1 MSLGLIRQCEW
12 GIFRGM
18 NPHRR
23 RSTIHPLPL
32 LPGKTVWWLLLFFI
46 LSAGL
51 AAGEY
56 DVIIRNGNVLDGSGA
71 DAQRQDVALLGDRI
85 VALGDLHRE
94 KAKTVVDASGLHV
107 TPGFIDVHS
116 HAAPGLKNP
125 ALSAAVPL
133 LANGVTTVV
142 ISPDGGGPLDLK
154 KERQVLE
161 AAGPGV
167 NVAQL
172 IGHGSIRAHFFK
184 TKDLQPDAG
193 QLEEMKAYVRQAM
206 EDGAFGMSSGPFYA
220 NGFYSTTGELIEL
233 SKVVA
238 EYGGIYTS
246 HIRDES
252 NYTVGVEKAVEE
264 VITISREA
272 KLTCIVTHIKCLGPV
287 VWDKAPKIVT
297 MINRARAQGLEV
309 FADQYP
315 YEASSTGF
323 NAALFPRDP
332 MTGDALRKAIGENLH
347 RRGGA
352 GKIGMIKFGGRRLSE
367 VIGEMGKDPIT
378 AIIEINERGGGSI
391 VSYNMSPGN
400 KALFMKQPWT
410 MTCSDGGL
418 HPLEGGGPIHPRNFG
433 AFARKIRK
441 YVVEDGVIDLPTA
454 IHSMSGLAAGV
465 CRMEDRG
472 FLRVG
477 AFADILVFDPLEVKD
492 RATFEQ
498 PRQQSVGMEWVFVN
512 GKVAISHGQ
521 PTGAKAGIVLRH
533 KHSDGNDE

>member
-1 MSLGLIRQCEW
+1 
-12 GIFRGM
+12 M
-18 NPHRR
+18 NPRRHRPT
-23 RSTIHPLPL
+23 SNTPSLS
-32 LPGKTVWWLLLFFI
+32 PGKTVWWLLLF
-46 LSAGL
+46 SAWSSGL
-51 AAGEY
+51 LAEEY
-56 DVIIRNGNVLDGSGA
+56 DVLIRNGRVLDGSGA
-71 DAQRQDVALLGDRI
+71 DAVQRDLAITGDRI
-85 VALGDLHRE
+85 VALGDLQKD
-94 KAKTVVDASGLHV
+94 KAKVVIDAAGLHV

-116 HAAPGLKNP
+116 HAAPGLKDP
-125 ALSAAVPL
+125 SLSAAVPI

-154 KERQVLE
+154 EERLALE

-184 TKDLQPDAG
+184 TKDIQPDAG

-206 EDGAFGMSSGPFYA
+206 EDGAYGMSSGPFYA
-220 NGFYSTTGELIEL
+220 AGFYSTTGELIEL
-233 SKVVA
+233 SKVAA

-287 VWDKAPKIVT
+287 VWDKAPKIVK
-297 MINRARAQGLEV
+297 MINEARAEGLEV
-309 FADQYP
+309 YADQYP

-323 NAALFPRDP
+323 QAALFPRDP
-332 MTGDALRKAIGENLH
+332 LTGDALREAIGENLQ

-352 GKIGMIKFGGRRLSE
+352 EKIGMIKFGGRRLSE

-378 AIIEINERGGGSI
+378 AMIEINEGGGGSI
-391 VSYNMSPGN
+391 VSYNMSPAN

-418 HPLEGGGPIHPRNFG
+418 HPLEGRGAIHPRNFG

-441 YVVEDGVIDLPTA
+441 YVVEDKVIGLSTA
-454 IHSMSGLAAGV
+454 IHSMSGLAAEV
-465 CRMEDRG
+465 CHIEDRG
-472 FLRVG
+472 FIRVG

-512 GKVAISHGQ
+512 GKAAISKGE
-521 PTGAKAGIVLRH
+521 PTQAKAGIVLRH
-533 KHSDGNDE
+533 KHPD